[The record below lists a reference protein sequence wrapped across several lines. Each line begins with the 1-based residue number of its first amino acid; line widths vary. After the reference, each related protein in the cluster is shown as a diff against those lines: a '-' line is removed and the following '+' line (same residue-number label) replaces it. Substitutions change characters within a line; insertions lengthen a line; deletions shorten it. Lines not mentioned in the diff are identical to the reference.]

1 VEHGKAVS
9 LARPRD
15 RADLTARR
23 VWGNS
28 IGKTEKAK
36 ARGNARDKP
45 TSVWSELA
53 RKHLEPLF
61 VEKANDDRRLSV
73 DASQS
78 CDPREHSVVAAGYRY
93 GQAGSGPAGQPY
105 RGWLYEDLS
114 RMKIC
119 GQFSYVA

>member
-1 VEHGKAVS
+1 MVVEHGKAAS

-23 VWGNS
+23 VRGSS

-36 ARGNARDKP
+36 ASGNALDRP
-45 TSVWSELA
+45 TAVGSERA
-53 RKHLEPLF
+53 RKYLEPLF

-78 CDPREHSVVAAGYRY
+78 CGTKEHSVVAAGYRY
-93 GQAGSGPAGQPY
+93 GPVELCLRGSAP
-105 RGWLYEDLS
+105 S
-114 RMKIC
+114 RL
-119 GQFSYVA
+119 AL

>member
-1 VEHGKAVS
+1 MVVEQGKAAA

-23 VWGNS
+23 VRGNS

-36 ARGNARDKP
+36 ARGNALDRP
-45 TSVWSELA
+45 TSVGSEMA
-53 RKHLEPLF
+53 RKHLAPLF

-78 CDPREHSVVAAGYRY
+78 CGPREHSVVAAGYRY
-93 GQAGSGPAGQPY
+93 GQAGFGP
-105 RGWLYEDLS
+105 RGSALS
-114 RMKIC
+114 RL
-119 GQFSYVA
+119 AL

>member
-1 VEHGKAVS
+1 MEHGKAVS

-36 ARGNARDKP
+36 ARDNARDKP
-45 TSVWSELA
+45 TSVWSEMTG
-53 RKHLEPLF
+53 KHLEPLSI
-61 VEKANDDRRLSV
+61 EKANDDRRLSV

-78 CDPREHSVVAAGYRY
+78 CGPGSTASWRLGTGKAKQGSV
-93 GQAGSGPAGQPY
+93 PAGQPY
-105 RGWLYEDLS
+105 RGWPYEDLS
-114 RMKIC
+114 RMK
-119 GQFSYVA
+119 GNFQVRF